1 MPCPSPGDL
10 PNPGIEPV
18 SLVSPASAVDSLQ
31 LAPPGKPL
39 MSHSAYVSVQESF
52 CAASDQILPALPS
65 CAGEPRVL
73 VGHQAWWCHSAA
85 VRGDAGGGARST
97 HGTPRHSTCPSCW
110 RLRLEVLPQVK
121 SVAFREKHLTFW
133 QLHRCSHGCFR
144 VSPVCLSHGL
154 DIEPAPGI

>member
-1 MPCPSPGDL
+1 MPFSRRSSQPRDRTCVSCVSCIGSGFFTTGTTWEALNVTFCLGKCTGVILCSLRPDPPSPALLRRRATRPRG
-10 PNPGIEPV
+10 PP
-18 SLVSPASAVDSLQ
+18 SLVVPQ
-31 LAPPGKPL
+31 CRC
-39 MSHSAYVSVQESF
+39 QRR
-52 CAASDQILPALPS
+52 CW
-65 CAGEPRVL
+65 R
-73 VGHQAWWCHSAA
+73 
-85 VRGDAGGGARST
+85 RST

-144 VSPVCLSHGL
+144 VSPVCLFHGL